1 MGEGKKQ
8 NLVVLSPQ
16 AFAAMLLH
24 AAQHSSSVVHGV
36 LVGSHSGGK
45 IHVTDAIPVCHET
58 PTKTLVDTSLALLQ
72 AQQVTD
78 SAKVVGWFTAPEI
91 LEDDRPPVRTWN
103 NFSFRVFDA

>member
-1 MGEGKKQ
+1 MVEGKKQ
-8 NLVVLSPQ
+8 NAVVLSPQ

-58 PTKTLVDTSLALLQ
+58 PTKTVVDTSLALLQ
-72 AQQVTD
+72 ARHVTD
-78 SAKVVGWFTAPEI
+78 SVKIVGWFTAPEI
-91 LEDDRPPVRTWN
+91 LEDDRPPVRTLFE
-103 NFSFRVFDA
+103 FSFLVFHA